1 MHSRTGD
8 GVGSGSGGTTDEI
21 PFPTALHRSGSPEA
35 TGMGAGGAVE
45 KPRDGDGER
54 TWGWGRESGDG
65 GAGMGMEERG
75 WGWRSGDGILH
86 RGPGRSGWCHAS
98 VLWSSCAETRVSLQG
113 EKKIAARESRLS
125 IWAFSA
131 MLSEQYFL
139 PRCN

>member
-1 MHSRTGD
+1 MIPGGFWLHSRTGD
-8 GVGSGSGGTTDEI
+8 SVGSGSGGTTDEI

-45 KPRDGDGER
+45 KPCDGDGER

-86 RGPGRSGWCHAS
+86 GVRGGADGAMRVFCGHR
-98 VLWSSCAETRVSLQG
+98 VRKRVSRFKG
-113 EKKIAARESRLS
+113 KKK
-125 IWAFSA
+125 
-131 MLSEQYFL
+131 
-139 PRCN
+139 